1 MSFKEELCLGCG
13 KFFRE
18 TSLTVD
24 HIQPR
29 NLGGSDLISN
39 LQLLCQSCNS
49 TKHTGTQQ
57 GLWARLRQRGIETKP
72 QEELWARLRQQP
84 TQQEAELWAEWY
96 EQFELSEEMK
106 RSESLEELWAEQQ
119 EADTFSRKLVLL
131 IAFLVIGL
139 IVLLIA
145 LR

>member
-57 GLWARLRQRGIETKP
+57 
-72 QEELWARLRQQP
+72 ELWARLRQQP